1 MKKIFIPLIILL
13 LSGLLV
19 LNYLAYKSPKIK
31 KMVSQRTIYQT
42 NNDKLK
48 IALYSNY
55 KGPYQTFEAIESV
68 YLFEEGKRLEVV
80 LTEINKSYDYQ
91 YLKETFHKYV
101 YTLTLPVLENH
112 YYMNE
117 AYLEINLK
125 NGESEIFLLGSF
137 DYYYQENSKLDLT
150 ELHATKYDD
159 AYQIKDISIKF
170 NLDKEIFISEVK
182 LSNEVTINVA
192 KTIKDDVL
200 VVNVPKLMKIVDAL
214 SLVIFYQVDDNEYI
228 EVLPHYL
235 FFDGVE
241 NILEYGYLNY
251 VKVINWVC

>member
-1 MKKIFIPLIILL
+1 MKKLFIPLIILL
-13 LSGLLV
+13 LSGLIV

-31 KMVSQRTIYQT
+31 KMISQRTIYQT
-42 NNDKLK
+42 SDDKLN

-55 KGPYQTFEAIESV
+55 KGPYQTLEAIESV
-68 YLFEEGKRLEVV
+68 YLFEEGKRLEVI
-80 LTEINKSYDYQ
+80 LLEINKSYNYK

-125 NGESEIFLLGSF
+125 NGESETFLLGSF
-137 DYYYQENSKLDLT
+137 DYYYQENHNLDLV

-170 NLDKEIFISEVK
+170 NLDREIFIKKIK
-182 LSNEVTINVA
+182 LSNEIVVNVA
-192 KTIKDDVL
+192 ETIKDDVL
-200 VVNVPKLMKIVDAL
+200 VVSVPKLMKIVDAL
-214 SLVIFYQVDDNEYI
+214 SLVIFYEVDGNEYM
-228 EVLPHYL
+228 EVLPYYL
-235 FFDGVE
+235 FFDAIE

-251 VKVINWVC
+251 VKAIN

>member
-1 MKKIFIPLIILL
+1 MKKLFIPLIILL
-13 LSGLLV
+13 LSGLIV

-31 KMVSQRTIYQT
+31 KMISQRTIYQT
-42 NNDKLK
+42 SDDKLN

-55 KGPYQTFEAIESV
+55 KGPYQTLEAIESV
-68 YLFEEGKRLEVV
+68 YLFEKGKRLEVI
-80 LTEINKSYDYQ
+80 LLEINKSYDYK
-91 YLKETFHKYV
+91 YLKETFHKYI

-125 NGESEIFLLGSF
+125 NGESETFLLGSF
-137 DYYYQENSKLDLT
+137 DYYYQENHNLDLV

-170 NLDKEIFISEVK
+170 NLDKEIFVNKIK
-182 LSNEVTINVA
+182 LSNEIVVNVA
-192 KTIKDDVL
+192 ETIKDDVL
-200 VVNVPKLMKIVDAL
+200 VVSVPKLMKIVDAL
-214 SLVIFYQVDDNEYI
+214 SLVIFYEVDGNEYM
-228 EVLPHYL
+228 EVLPYYL
-235 FFDGVE
+235 FFDAIE

-251 VKVINWVC
+251 VKAIN